1 MKMVKLSYC
10 YGSEGFSLGLDISK
24 YSKWLFG
31 DFSMW
36 RKYNIFSYSF
46 DRELSESIWRF

>member
-1 MKMVKLSYC
+1 MKMVKFNC
-10 YGSEGFSLGLDISK
+10 CFGSENFSLRLDVSK
-24 YSKWLFG
+24 YRKWLFG

-46 DRELSESIWRF
+46 DRELPESIWRF